1 MEYERFYKDPA
12 RMAALK
18 VEAAKAGFADKLP
31 IGEFNPSTATV
42 NFKDLN
48 ANACRLSNQIRE
60 RALAL
65 INENKGKEA
74 EDLLD
79 VCATLGSLMNHYD
92 ECHEAQKEIREVNG
106 QMARQSGI
114 TPDGQKSATLIAPT
128 EKFASGR
135 SRQPNQP
142 SLGQIMSAMVGVNRD
157 PDVRAALQESVGADG
172 GYACPEY
179 MSDEIIDALRA
190 RSVLVGAGAR
200 TIRLEGKSM
209 SMLKVETD
217 PTASWHKENDLIGD
231 SQPTFSQVLFQP
243 KTLTVLVKM
252 SREVFE
258 DSLNLDEAVQLA
270 IAGSVATELDTR
282 VLFGGATNGPKG
294 LIEHNGVIDVPVDG
308 PLTDYSKLLEA
319 LYQLKMNNLWSPP
332 TAWLLS
338 PLAWHQLQGLTSS
351 EKQPLMPPSSVGEVQ
366 QLTSNIIPSDTV
378 LTGDFTKLLLGF
390 RSDLRVEFLNQAFAD
405 RYQYAFLAHLRMD
418 SQPMHPEL
426 FAKLSGIAAPS
437 TAKAK

>member
-1 MEYERFYKDPA
+1 
-12 RMAALK
+12 MAALRA
-18 VEAAKAGFADKLP
+18 EAAKLGFSEKLP
-31 IGEFNPSTATV
+31 IGEYNAATATV
-42 NFKDLN
+42 NFRDMC
-48 ANACRLSNQIRE
+48 AECCRLQNAIRE
-60 RALAL
+60 RAVTLADQ
-65 INENKGKEA
+65 GKNQEC
-74 EDLLD
+74 EELWKVTD
-79 VCATLGSLMNHYD
+79 TLGSLLNHYT
-92 ECHEAQKEIREVNG
+92 ECEELQKQIKETRGE
-106 QMARQSGI
+106 MAREAGF
-114 TPDGQKSATLIAPT
+114 TPDGQKSATLIAPS

-157 PDVRAALQESVGADG
+157 ADVRAALQESVGADG

-231 SQPTFSQVLFQP
+231 SQPTSSQVLFQP

>member
-1 MEYERFYKDPA
+1 
-12 RMAALK
+12 
-18 VEAAKAGFADKLP
+18 
-31 IGEFNPSTATV
+31 
-42 NFKDLN
+42 
-48 ANACRLSNQIRE
+48 
-60 RALAL
+60 
-65 INENKGKEA
+65 
-74 EDLLD
+74 
-79 VCATLGSLMNHYD
+79 
-92 ECHEAQKEIREVNG
+92 
-106 QMARQSGI
+106 
-114 TPDGQKSATLIAPT
+114 
-128 EKFASGR
+128 
-135 SRQPNQP
+135 
-142 SLGQIMSAMVGVNRD
+142 
-157 PDVRAALQESVGADG
+157 
-172 GYACPEY
+172 
-179 MSDEIIDALRA
+179 
-190 RSVLVGAGAR
+190 
-200 TIRLEGKSM
+200 M

-217 PTASWHKENDLIGD
+217 PTASWHAENDLIGDSLIGD
-231 SQPTFSQVLFQP
+231 SQPTFSQVLFEP

-270 IAGSVATELDTR
+270 ISGAVANELDKR

-294 LIEHNGVIDVPVDG
+294 LIEHTGVIDVPVGG

-319 LYQLKMNNLWSPP
+319 LYQLKQNNLWDPP

-351 EKQPLMPPSSVGEVQ
+351 EGQPLMPPSSVGEVR
-366 QLTSNIIPSDTV
+366 QLTSTIIPSDTV